1 MLVVLLCES
10 TELAAQA
17 LTEESE
23 TVGRHDVWFE
33 GERICGMMEAES
45 MDCLCIAN

>member
-10 TELAAQA
+10 TELTAQA

-23 TVGRHDVWFE
+23 TVGRHDVCGSVWE
-33 GERICGMMEAES
+33 GGFVV
-45 MDCLCIAN
+45 